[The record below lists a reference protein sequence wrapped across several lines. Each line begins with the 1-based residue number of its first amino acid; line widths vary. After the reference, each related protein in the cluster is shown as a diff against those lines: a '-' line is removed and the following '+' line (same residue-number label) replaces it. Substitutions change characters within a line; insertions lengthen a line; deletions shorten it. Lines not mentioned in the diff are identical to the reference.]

1 MHTYM
6 WTGSYLWSL
15 TVCICVCTY
24 IHVYAV
30 CVCVCA
36 VCVYMCVDVCMH
48 VYLCVHVCL
57 YVLMCCFVCAVCT
70 CDLYWGIR
78 LIDSLVSDETHIG
91 I

>member
-1 MHTYM
+1 M
-6 WTGSYLWSL
+6 
-15 TVCICVCTY
+15 CICVCTY

-30 CVCVCA
+30 CCVCVC
-36 VCVYMCVDVCMH
+36 VHVCGCVYACVSV
-48 VYLCVHVCL
+48 CVHVCL
-57 YVLMCCFVCAVCT
+57 YVLMCFYVCAVCT